1 MPRQGRVNP
10 GKGRTTERH
19 YTAAETD
26 AIRKGTV
33 SLGIDET
40 RAFELLGPGVDI
52 YLNGTT
58 CWGCV
63 PKAVW
68 EYFIGGYQV
77 IKKWLSYREDSI
89 LGRPLTKDEAREVT
103 AMVRRLTAIVLMT
116 DELDANYL
124 AARDQPFSWPQND

>member
-1 MPRQGRVNP
+1 M
-10 GKGRTTERH
+10 ERH
-19 YTAAETD
+19 YTAAEID

-52 YLNGTT
+52 YLNATT
-58 CWGCV
+58 CRRCV
-63 PKAVW
+63 PKGVW

-77 IKKWLSYREDSI
+77 IKKWLSYREDRI

-103 AMVRRLTAIVLMT
+103 AMVRRGVKSFIERSLGVGVEIVLH
-116 DELDANYL
+116 
-124 AARDQPFSWPQND
+124 QNDFLGVQEVERPSCL